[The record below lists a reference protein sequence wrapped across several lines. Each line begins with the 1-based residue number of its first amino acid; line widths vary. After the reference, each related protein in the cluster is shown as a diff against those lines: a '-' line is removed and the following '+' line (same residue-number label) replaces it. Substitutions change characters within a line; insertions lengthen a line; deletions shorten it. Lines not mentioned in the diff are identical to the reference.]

1 MTYMYFSIVFDSL
14 CVLQFTTLILCVI
27 VIIVHCKWDFL
38 WLTGFHEAV
47 GDVMALSVS
56 TPEHLHEIGLLDKLE
71 NDTGSLRSVNKAG
84 AWTWQTFWI
93 V

>member
-1 MTYMYFSIVFDSL
+1 MLLLLL
-14 CVLQFTTLILCVI
+14 CIGSEI
-27 VIIVHCKWDFL
+27 FL

-71 NDTGSLRSVNKAG
+71 NDTGRSINKTG
-84 AWTWQTFWI
+84 AWTWQKSWLYKMLYKDIYNAIHEI
-93 V
+93 VKNSIYYLL

>member
-1 MTYMYFSIVFDSL
+1 MLLLLLCIVSE
-14 CVLQFTTLILCVI
+14 I
-27 VIIVHCKWDFL
+27 FL

-71 NDTGSLRSVNKAG
+71 NDTGRSKKSWLYKMLYKDIYYAIHE
-84 AWTWQTFWI
+84 I
-93 V
+93 VKNSIYYLL